1 MAKKTMLTAKEA
13 EKIETLL
20 ANAKRL
26 NDIGDSVYL
35 TPQMLKLIEKSLT
48 IAKES
53 GAVAE
58 KDAKP
63 SEESAPAKPDV
74 PKNLDEFHYPILSK
88 DGIRRIAE
96 SLIPQKFRPYYVGC
110 EIEKAYLHPNPWTAD
125 NSEIYLYFKSPV
137 VGLLSDARYV
147 HCNLDQLIDDLGNL
161 ELDESSKGD
170 ADYEEYDAEYDSKP
184 VVKIPDGK
192 PILDGWRKVEF
203 VKGFEIPLK

>member
-20 ANAKRL
+20 ANAKRQ

-35 TPQMLKLIEKSLT
+35 TPPMLKLIEKSLT

-63 SEESAPAKPDV
+63 SEETDPAKPDV

-96 SLIPQKFRPYYVGC
+96 SLIPQKFRPYYLGC
-110 EIEKAYLHPNPWTAD
+110 EIEKAYIHPHPWTAD
-125 NSEIYLYFKSPV
+125 NSDIYLYFKSPV

-147 HCNLDQLIDDLGNL
+147 HCNLDQLLVDLGNL

-192 PILDGWRKVEF
+192 AILDGWRKVEF
-203 VKGFEIPLK
+203 VKGFEIPRK